1 MKMRTLGQSSLQ
13 VSPLAF
19 GGNVFGWTANEA
31 ESFKLLDMFT
41 ENGLN
46 LIDTADMYSNWVP
59 GNRGGESET
68 IIGKWLKQSGKRS
81 QVILATKVGLDMG
94 PGKQGLSRKYI
105 IKAVEDS
112 LKRLQTDYIDLYQSH
127 RDDPN
132 TTVLET
138 LSAFDELI
146 KAGKVR
152 YIGASNFSPERLLE
166 SLTTAQTHCLPQYVS
181 LQPRYNL
188 YDREDFENNYAE
200 LCLNQKIGV
209 ISYYS
214 LASGFLTGKYRSEAD
229 LNKGQR
235 GAGVKSYLNPKGMNI
250 LSKLDKLAKEYQS
263 TPAQVSLAWLMARP
277 GVTAT
282 LASATNLSQLED
294 IIRAVEIKLNQ
305 EALDF
310 LNEY

>member
-1 MKMRTLGQSSLQ
+1 MKMRSLGQSSLQ
-13 VSPLAF
+13 VAPLAF
-19 GGNVFGWTANEA
+19 GGNVFGWTVNET
-31 ESFKLLDMFT
+31 ESFKLLDMFM
-41 ENGLN
+41 EKGLN

-59 GNRGGESET
+59 GNKGGESET

-81 QVILATKVGLDMG
+81 QVVLASKVGLDMG

-166 SLTTAQTHCLPQYVS
+166 SLTTAQTHCLPRYVS

-277 GVTAT
+277 SVTAT

>member
-1 MKMRTLGQSSLQ
+1 MKMRSLGQSSLK
-13 VSPLAF
+13 VAPLAF

-41 ENGLN
+41 ERGLN
-46 LIDTADMYSNWVP
+46 LIDTADVYSSWVP
-59 GNRGGESET
+59 GNQGGESET
-68 IIGKWLKQSGKRS
+68 IIGKWLKQSGKRD
-81 QVILATKVGLDMG
+81 QVILATKVGMDMG
-94 PGKQGLSRKYI
+94 HGKQGLSREYI
-105 IKAVEDS
+105 FKAVEDS

-127 RDDPN
+127 RDDPD
-132 TTVLET
+132 TSVLET

-166 SLTTAQTHCLPQYVS
+166 SLTTAKAHSLPQYVS

-188 YDREDFENNYAE
+188 YDREDFEKNYAE
-200 LCLNQKIGV
+200 FCLNHKIGV

-229 LNKGQR
+229 LNKSGR
-235 GAGVKSYLNPKGMNI
+235 GAGVKGYLNPKGMKI
-250 LSKLDKLAKEYQS
+250 LSKLDKMAKEYQS

-277 GVTAT
+277 AVTAPI
-282 LASATNLSQLED
+282 ASATKLSQLED
-294 IIRAVEIKLNQ
+294 IMRAIELKLSQ

-310 LNEY
+310 LDEY